1 MLSDDILWTLD
12 DCDDA
17 DLSPESKRAL
27 GLDAGDGD
35 WDERSGVRNTR
46 SGEVPTMTE
55 EQARELLAGQRGR
68 AA

>member
-1 MLSDDILWTLD
+1 MLSDDIIWTLD

-27 GLDAGDGD
+27 GLSS
-35 WDERSGVRNTR
+35 DEQAPRIMLE
-46 SGEVPTMTE
+46 SGEVPAMNE
-55 EQARELLAGQRGR
+55 EHARELLARSRVR